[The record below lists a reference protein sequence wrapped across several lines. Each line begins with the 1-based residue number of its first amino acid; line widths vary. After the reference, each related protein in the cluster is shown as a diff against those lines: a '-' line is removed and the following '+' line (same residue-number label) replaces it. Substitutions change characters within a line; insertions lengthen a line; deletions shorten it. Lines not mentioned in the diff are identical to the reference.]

1 MIRTVFTILLLDVC
15 GFQLKAQVAMAE
27 MDSLYGLWNANHIG
41 SVDIIWQNLPDI
53 GRVKQYK
60 FRIPSHIIIPDSI
73 LKAKGIGDGN
83 RQLTYDELK
92 LDWYRRLHIVDMQSI
107 ATVEALM
114 DKAKEKDK
122 WTNCGNDADTMMY
135 SLVFANAE
143 SPIPLNDKMNTMVD
157 AAEYLTF
164 SHYSSKDKNGLV
176 ARNEGYLF
184 YSCLLASMQQ
194 NRQHFDFEELL
205 KQLSTILE
213 QPDIERRSIY
223 LSHSSDIWRHSAFMF
238 YVDMDEEPCGK
249 GETNGFV
256 FTMPNDERANEVLA
270 KMKMA
275 IEDYTDTHFDMPYI
289 YIPSER
295 YGAQDARLFYA
306 TNAQFSQLDENTLK
320 LDVRISDRGIQ
331 HMVLVAITQG
341 DRLLPTEWAGYSRI
355 VDGEFE
361 RMK

>member
-1 MIRTVFTILLLDVC
+1 MIRTVFTILLLGVC

-92 LDWYRRLHIVDMQSI
+92 LDWYRRLHIVDIQSI

-143 SPIPLNDKMNTMVD
+143 SLIPLNDKMNTMVD

-164 SHYSSKDKNGLV
+164 SHYSSKDKNGIV

-184 YSCLLASMQQ
+184 YSCLLASAQQ
-194 NRQHFDFEELL
+194 NRLHFDFEELL
-205 KQLSTILE
+205 RQLSTILE

-238 YVDMDEEPCGK
+238 YVDMDEGPYGK

-270 KMKMA
+270 KMKMV

-289 YIPSER
+289 YIPTER

-331 HMVLVAITQG
+331 HMVLVAVTQG